1 MGMRYR
7 LDVTLALLALVAAVM
22 LFVTPYMSPE
32 GSFIHLDGSPGTIDH
47 MNLWQSTDIIS
58 GFTYLVGDLFCTQM
72 ESRSIILNGSQMAFC
87 SRDVSILVGFII
99 GSIVSLIGLI
109 NIRMKESG
117 ILCIITFALMMT
129 DWAIQ
134 HFAEIDF
141 MASRMVTGALFGAS
155 VALLAGAYSKYLL
168 SVK

>member
-1 MGMRYR
+1 MRYR
-7 LDVTLALLALVAAVM
+7 LDVILALLALVAAVL
-22 LFVTPYMSPE
+22 LFVTPFMSPE
-32 GSFIHLDGSPGTIDH
+32 GLFIHLDGSPGSIDH
-47 MNLWQSTDIIS
+47 MDLWQSADAIT
-58 GFTYLVGDLFCTQM
+58 GFTYIVGDLFCTQM
-72 ESRSIILNGSQMAFC
+72 ESRSITLNGSQMAFC

-134 HFAEIDF
+134 HFADVDF

-155 VALLAGAYSKYLL
+155 VALLVGAYSKYLL